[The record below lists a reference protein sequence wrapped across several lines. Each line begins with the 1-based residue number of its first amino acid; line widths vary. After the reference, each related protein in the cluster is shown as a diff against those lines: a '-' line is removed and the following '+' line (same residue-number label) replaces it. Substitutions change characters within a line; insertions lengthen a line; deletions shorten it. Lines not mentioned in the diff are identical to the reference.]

1 MDLIG
6 YIALINPNHNLM
18 KFIESDN
25 APAPSGHYS
34 QAIIHNG
41 LIYVSGLLPV
51 DPVTGDR
58 VMGSI
63 EDQTEQ
69 VLNNLKAV
77 LDAAGSGL
85 MNVLNVRVY
94 LSDVKFWTTV
104 NEVYARKFGNHKP
117 TRSVIPTAALHYGFN
132 IELDAIAAEGSE

>member
-1 MDLIG
+1 
-6 YIALINPNHNLM
+6 M
-18 KFIESDN
+18 KFIDTDK

-34 QAIIHNG
+34 QAIVHNG
-41 LIYVSGLLPV
+41 LIFVSGLLPV
-51 DPVTGDR
+51 DPATGKR
-58 VMGSI
+58 VMGGI

-85 MNVLNVRVY
+85 MHVINVRVY
-94 LSDVKFWTTV
+94 VSDVKFWGTV

-117 TRSVIPTAALHYGFN
+117 TRSVVPTAALHYGFD
-132 IELDAIAAEGSE
+132 IELDAIAAESKE